1 MILSITLLKGK
12 LSLIPYVQ
20 ITSKCIMDLNIKH
33 EAIKL
38 LEENIRENPWD
49 PGVGKEFLD
58 LTLKYNS

>member
-1 MILSITLLKGK
+1 
-12 LSLIPYVQ
+12 
-20 ITSKCIMDLNIKH
+20 MDLNIKH

-58 LTLKYNS
+58 LTLKYNP